1 VIRRLGGGEN
11 MKKEGCS
18 QTLSDGTRR
27 GCRRS
32 VGVILTFSVI
42 TLFLSLFITSQGSCD
57 VVPGD
62 VIDQTNW
69 EKVEGLVQEEVL
81 RFVKEGALILH
92 IEALNYDPGKHLPS
106 YALEARKTNAGKY
119 DLDEDD
125 WIIEAETGRR
135 TERILGHPFP
145 VIDPADP
152 RAGTKIMYNTK
163 YWQFVQG
170 SLRGPLVQA
179 YLSPR
184 DYLRG
189 VAAFNVNLY
198 MDGNPEAIARPNPDR
213 VMKYQI
219 TSATSPYDIAGTAVL
234 TWRYRDPR
242 VEDNSFAYVP
252 AIRRVRRMTPANR
265 SDGMMGSDMAVDDA
279 GMYDG
284 KVTAMTWKFLGKEE
298 RLVAFMGKDPERI
311 VRNEDGEWSSTEYVT
326 EIDFG
331 YEKEG
336 WQGAPW
342 APLNFIWAKRPVYV
356 VEVTPKDPYYNYG
369 TQLIWVDTENWC
381 PVHKTINDRAG
392 KFWKFTFH
400 AGMNFEDKDKTMKIQ
415 SAGNQIVVDQ
425 RNKRSTVSLPATS
438 TDIWTYYAKTPR
450 DTFTLGGFQ
459 RFCK

>member
-1 VIRRLGGGEN
+1 MKRQGFSGILPDRSRGNYERRKDVLPTIFLLA
-11 MKKEGCS
+11 GCLV
-18 QTLSDGTRR
+18 LS
-27 GCRRS
+27 
-32 VGVILTFSVI
+32 
-42 TLFLSLFITSQGSCD
+42 ITSQGFCD
-57 VVPGD
+57 VAPGD

-69 EKVEGLVQEEVL
+69 EKVQGLVQDEVL
-81 RFVKEGALILH
+81 RFVKEGELTLH
-92 IEALNYDPGKHLPS
+92 IEELNYDPGKHLPS
-106 YALEARKTNAGKY
+106 YALEARKTNVGKY

-125 WIIEAETGRR
+125 WIIETETGKR

-145 VIDPADP
+145 VIDPEDP
-152 RAGTKIMYNTK
+152 RAATKIMYNTK

-189 VAAFNVNLY
+189 VTAFNVNLY

-234 TWRYRDPR
+234 TWRYRDPE

-284 KVTAMTWKFLGKEE
+284 KVTAMTWKFLRKEE
-298 RLVAFMGKDPERI
+298 RLVPFMGKDPERI
-311 VRNEDGEWSSTEYVT
+311 VSNEDGEWSSTEYVT

-342 APLNFIWAKRPVYV
+342 APLNFIWVKRPVYV
-356 VEVTPKDPYYNYG
+356 IEVTPKDPYYNYG

-381 PVHKTINDRAG
+381 PAHKTINDRAG
-392 KFWKFTFH
+392 KFWKFTLH
-400 AGMNFEDKDKTMKIQ
+400 AQMNYESDDKTMKVQ
-415 SAGNQIVVDQ
+415 SAGNQIVVDE
-425 RNKRSTVSLPATS
+425 RNRRSTVSLPATS
-438 TDIWTYYAKTPR
+438 TDIWTFYARTDR

>member
-1 VIRRLGGGEN
+1 MKENHFLGE
-11 MKKEGCS
+11 
-18 QTLSDGTRR
+18 LSERE
-27 GCRRS
+27 RRS
-32 VGVILTFSVI
+32 HKKGWGKILCF
-42 TLFLSLFITSQGSCD
+42 FLLAPFLICFPSSEGFCD

-62 VIDQTNW
+62 VIDDTNW
-69 EKVEGLVQEEVL
+69 DKAQGLVQEEVL
-81 RFVKEGALILH
+81 EYVKEGKLVLR
-92 IEALNYDPGKHLPS
+92 IEALSYDPGQHLPS
-106 YALEARKTNAGKY
+106 YALEAMKTNRGKY

-125 WIIEAETGRR
+125 WIVEKETGKK

-145 VIDPADP
+145 IIDPEDP
-152 RAGTKIMYNTK
+152 RAATKIMYNTK

-184 DYLRG
+184 GYLRG

-219 TSATSPYDIAGTAVL
+219 TRATSPYDIAGTAVL
-234 TWRYRDPR
+234 TYRYRDPK

-284 KVTAMTWKFLGKEE
+284 KVTAMKWRFLRKEE
-298 RLVAFMGKDPERI
+298 RLVPFVGKDPERI
-311 VRNEDGEWSSTEYVT
+311 VPTEDGEWATTEYIT
-326 EIDFG
+326 EIVFG
-331 YEKEG
+331 YEKKG

-342 APLNFIWAKRPVYV
+342 APLNFIWVKRPVYV
-356 VEVTPKDPYYNYG
+356 IEVTPKDPYYNYG

-392 KFWKFTFH
+392 KFWKFTLH
-400 AGMNFEDKDKTMKIQ
+400 AEMNYESEDKSVKIH
-415 SAGNQIVVDQ
+415 SAGNQIVVDK

-438 TDIWTYYAKTPR
+438 TDIWTYYARTDR
-450 DTFTLGGFQ
+450 DTFSLAGFQ
-459 RFCK
+459 KFCK

>member
-1 VIRRLGGGEN
+1 
-11 MKKEGCS
+11 MS
-18 QTLSDGTRR
+18 R
-27 GCRRS
+27 GDKRG
-32 VGVILTFSVI
+32 VGVILTLSVVALSLP
-42 TLFLSLFITSQGSCD
+42 LFLTSQGSCD
-57 VVPGD
+57 VAPGD
-62 VIDQTNW
+62 VIDHTNW
-69 EKVEGLVQEEVL
+69 EKAQGLVQEEVL
-81 RFVKEGALILH
+81 RYVKEGDLTLH
-92 IEALNYDPGKHLPS
+92 VEELNYDPGKHLPS
-106 YALEARKTNAGKY
+106 YALEAMKTNAGKY

-125 WIIEAETGRR
+125 WIVEAETGKR

-152 RAGTKIMYNTK
+152 RAATKIMYNTK

-179 YLSPR
+179 YLSPK

-198 MDGNPEAIARPNPDR
+198 MDGNPTALARPNPDR

-234 TWRYRDPR
+234 TWRYRDPK

-284 KVTAMTWKFLGKEE
+284 KVTAMNWKLLGKEE

-311 VRNEDGEWSSTEYVT
+311 VGNEDGEWSSTEDIT

-342 APLNFIWAKRPVYV
+342 APLNFIWVKRPVYV
-356 VEVTPKDPYYNYG
+356 IEVTPKDPYYNYG

-392 KFWKFTFH
+392 KFWKFTLH

-415 SAGNQIVVDQ
+415 SAGNQIVVDE

-438 TDIWTYYAKTPR
+438 KDIWTYYAKTHKE
-450 DTFTLGGFQ
+450 TFTLGGFQ